1 MKKIIF
7 IIAFALI
14 CFSDNY
20 IRCEENVNTSF
31 TKSILHKSY
40 AFQALSLDTIQDK
53 IKFLPYSIAI
63 AKYKELYNWAQ
74 AHNDQQLENIVKLKR
89 YYLYLNR
96 NNKYPNF
103 EKEINELI
111 KHYDDENLLFLK
123 AEALQLLGFYYLE
136 VQNNKGLVLE
146 YYHYAYSIYDKYTI
160 DEFPYKAEYLYQLAG
175 RYYFF
180 RDYESAK
187 KYYLEVWNTIPF
199 NKIDN
204 PVSKLNTVGMCYS
217 NLEKLDSSNLYF
229 NKALHYAYQNNNELW
244 IGIISGNLGSN
255 YFKEQRYDESE
266 KLLLKNIEISTK
278 HKQKVDLAQ
287 ALSKYGDLLL
297 LKKDIKNALIY
308 QLKSLAIVWE
318 KKMSYQDSYRI
329 FPNVAKA
336 YAANGKFDLAYAY
349 QDTAYMAKDAYEK
362 ARNSIILAGV
372 QLKIELEKHKS
383 EIRQNEDEV
392 ANQKLYRNFFI
403 IAFFLILIAS
413 TLFFFQQRRYKKAQI
428 KLFLSEKLAALGQV
442 SAGVAHEVNTPL
454 GAIKSS
460 AEESIL
466 AFPEFLKN
474 FEWFNNELSDIDKK
488 LFVKLLSE
496 SNLDGRSLSTKEER
510 ELKKIMNEKL
520 IDLKVDNARFLSGK
534 MVQVGIFEISPTIE
548 TLAQNPHFEKLI
560 IFAYNILNQQRN
572 SLTIKLAVDKASR
585 VVKALKTYLYTSS
598 NNKMEEI
605 NIQENIETV
614 LTIYNNR
621 LKQGV
626 QVIKNYEQVPIIM
639 GFPDK
644 LNQVWTNL
652 IVNAVQAMD
661 NKGTLTINIKNEDAF
676 VLVSIQDNGKGI
688 PKKIQS
694 KIFDPFFTTKS
705 SGEGTGIGL
714 DISQKILKEH
724 NSTIWFETQEDVGTT
739 FYIKIPI
746 K

>member
-1 MKKIIF
+1 MKKIFF
-7 IIAFALI
+7 ILVFGLI
-14 CFSDNY
+14 CLNTNFS
-20 IRCEENVNTSF
+20 RSEVNSKIIF
-31 TKSILHKSY
+31 PNNILHKSY
-40 AFQALSLDTIQDK
+40 AFQALSLDTIHDK
-53 IKFLPYSIAI
+53 IRWLPYPNAI
-63 AKYKELYNWAQ
+63 AKYKELRNWAL
-74 AHNDQQLENIVKLKR
+74 ANNDQQLENIIKLKR
-89 YYLYLNR
+89 YYLYLNK
-96 NNKYPNF
+96 NNPNPNF
-103 EKEINELI
+103 EKELIELI
-111 KHYDDENLLFLK
+111 KYFEEEDMLYLK
-123 AEALQLLGFYYLE
+123 AEALQLLGFYYLDIL
-136 VQNNKGLVLE
+136 NNKGLVLE
-146 YYHYAYSIYDKYTI
+146 YYHYAYNIYHKYNI
-160 DEFPYKAEYLYQLAG
+160 DEFPYKAEFLYQLAG

-187 KYYLEVWNTIPF
+187 KYYLEVWNSIPF
-199 NKIDN
+199 DKIDN

-229 NKALHYAYQNNNELW
+229 NKALYYAYQRNSELW

-255 YFKEQRYDESE
+255 YYKEQKYEESE

-278 HKQKVDLAQ
+278 HRQKVDLAQ
-287 ALSKYGDLLL
+287 TLSKYGALLL
-297 LKKDIKNALIY
+297 VKKEYKLALDY
-308 QLKSLAIVWE
+308 QLRSMAIVWE
-318 KKMSYQDSYRI
+318 KRLSYQESYRI
-329 FPNVAKA
+329 FPNVAQA
-336 YAANGKFDLAYAY
+336 FAANGKFKEAFAY
-349 QDTAYMAKDAYEK
+349 QDTAYIAKDAYEK

-392 ANQKLYRNFFI
+392 ENQKLYRNFFI

-460 AEESIL
+460 AEESIV
-466 AFPEFLKN
+466 AFPEFLDN
-474 FEWFNNELSDIDKK
+474 FDWFNQELNSLDKK
-488 LFVKLLSE
+488 LFVELLSE

-520 IDLKVDNARFLSGK
+520 LELKVENARFLSGK

-548 TLAQNPHFEKLI
+548 KLAQNPNFEKLI

-585 VVKALKTYLYTSS
+585 IVKALKTYLYTSS

-605 NIQENIETV
+605 NLHENIETV

-626 QVIKNYEQVPIIM
+626 QVIKNYEQVPVIL

-676 VLVSIQDNGKGI
+676 VIVSIQDNGKGI

-724 NSTIWFETQEDVGTT
+724 NSTIWFDTQEGVGTT